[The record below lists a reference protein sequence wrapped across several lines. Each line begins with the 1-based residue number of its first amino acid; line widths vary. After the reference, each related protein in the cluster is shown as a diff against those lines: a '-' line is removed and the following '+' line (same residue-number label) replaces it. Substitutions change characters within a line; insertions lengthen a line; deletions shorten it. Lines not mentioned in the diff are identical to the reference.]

1 MKQNL
6 KSGFVQNSLWMIAG
20 KIAQM
25 LIALVIGVISARY
38 LGPSNYGLIN
48 YGASYTA
55 LFTPITTL
63 GLTGI
68 IVNELVANPTKEGAI
83 LGSAIGMRIASALV
97 SSVCIVL
104 IIYCLNPSNEL
115 LLAVTA
121 LQCVSILFQWSDLF
135 NYWCQSKYISKT
147 AVTIQLA
154 SYLMTS
160 TYKVW
165 LLAAGKDV
173 RWFALSMGIDYFLQA
188 IGYLGYF
195 NRHGTSKLQFNSTE
209 AICLLR
215 KSYHFIFAALASVI
229 YNQIDR
235 VMLGSMMDTTA
246 VGLYTAAYTLT
257 NVWTFVLSAI
267 IDSIRP
273 LIIMTRGENY
283 RLYKTRMI
291 NLYSIVI
298 YLCIIV
304 SIGMTLLSKVGL
316 MILYGKEYLPAASTV
331 GILTWAT
338 MFSFLGV
345 ARSIWSVCENKQKYE
360 KYLTIV
366 GAITNVILNSL
377 LIPVW
382 GIYGAAIATLVS
394 QAVTNFIVAF
404 FISDMRENSMFI
416 LAAFNPKNLPIGIF
430 IMFLR
435 RKSNGEKSNR

>member
-1 MKQNL
+1 MNQKG
-6 KSGFVQNSLWMIAG
+6 KSGFVQNSLWMISG

-63 GLTGI
+63 GLTSI
-68 IVNELVANPTKEGAI
+68 IVNELVANRTKEGTI
-83 LGSAIGMRIASALV
+83 LGSAIGMRILSALV
-97 SSVCIVL
+97 SSICIVL
-104 IIYCLNPSNEL
+104 IVCWLNPSNEL
-115 LLAVTA
+115 LIAVTA
-121 LQCVSILFQWSDLF
+121 LQCGSILFQWSDLF

-154 SYLMTS
+154 SYIMTS
-160 TYKVW
+160 AYKIW
-165 LLAAGKDV
+165 LLATGKDV

-188 IGYLGYF
+188 IGYVGYF
-195 NRHGTSKLQFNSTE
+195 NRRGASKLQFDGKE
-209 AICLLR
+209 AIRLLK

-235 VMLGSMMDTTA
+235 VMLGSMMNTTA

-273 LIIMTRGENY
+273 LIIKTREEDDG
-283 RLYKTRMI
+283 LYKTRMI
-291 NLYSIVI
+291 QLYSIVI
-298 YLCIIV
+298 YLCIVV

-316 MILYGKEYLPAASTV
+316 MILYGEEYLPAAGTV

-394 QAVTNFIVAF
+394 QAVTNLIVAF
-404 FISDMRENSMFI
+404 FIPDMRENSMFI
-416 LAAFNPKNLPIGIF
+416 IAAFNPKNLPLG
-430 IMFLR
+430 MLTGFLH
-435 RKSNGEKSNR
+435 RKR

>member
-1 MKQNL
+1 MNQKG
-6 KSGFVQNSLWMIAG
+6 KSGFVQNSLWMISG

-63 GLTGI
+63 GLTSI
-68 IVNELVANPTKEGAI
+68 IVNELVANRTKEGTI
-83 LGSAIGMRIASALV
+83 LGSAIGMRILSALV
-97 SSVCIVL
+97 SSICIVL
-104 IIYCLNPSNEL
+104 IVCWLNPSNEL
-115 LLAVTA
+115 LIAVTA
-121 LQCVSILFQWSDLF
+121 LQCGSILFQWSDLF

-154 SYLMTS
+154 SYIMTS
-160 TYKVW
+160 AYKIW
-165 LLAAGKDV
+165 LLATGKDV

-188 IGYLGYF
+188 IGYVGYF
-195 NRHGTSKLQFNSTE
+195 NRRGASKLQFDGKE
-209 AICLLR
+209 AIRLLK

-235 VMLGSMMDTTA
+235 VMLGSMMNTTA

-273 LIIMTRGENY
+273 LIIKTREEDDG
-283 RLYKTRMI
+283 LYKTRMI
-291 NLYSIVI
+291 QLYSIVI
-298 YLCIIV
+298 YLCIVV

-316 MILYGKEYLPAASTV
+316 MILYGEEYLPAAGTV

-404 FISDMRENSMFI
+404 FIPDMRENSKFI
-416 LAAFNPKNLPIGIF
+416 IAAFNPKNLPLG
-430 IMFLR
+430 MLTGFLH
-435 RKSNGEKSNR
+435 RKR

>member
-1 MKQNL
+1 MNQKG

-68 IVNELVANPTKEGAI
+68 IVNELVANRTKEGKI
-83 LGSAIGMRIASALV
+83 LGSAIGMRIVSALV
-97 SSVCIVL
+97 SSICIVL
-104 IIYCLNPSNEL
+104 IVYWLNPSNEL
-115 LLAVTA
+115 LIAVTA
-121 LQCVSILFQWSDLF
+121 LQCGTILFQWSDLF

-154 SYLMTS
+154 SYIMTS
-160 TYKVW
+160 AYKIW
-165 LLAAGKDV
+165 LLATGKDV

-188 IGYLGYF
+188 IGYVGYF
-195 NRHGTSKLQFNSTE
+195 NRHGASKLEFDGKE
-209 AICLLR
+209 AVRLLK
-215 KSYHFIFAALASVI
+215 KSYHFIFASLASVI

-235 VMLGSMMDTTA
+235 VMLGSMMNTTA

-267 IDSIRP
+267 IDSMRP
-273 LIIMTRGENY
+273 LIIKTRGEDY
-283 RLYKTRMI
+283 GLYKTRMI
-291 NLYSIVI
+291 QLYSIVI
-298 YLCIIV
+298 YLCIVV
-304 SIGMTLLSKVGL
+304 SIGMTLLAKVGL
-316 MILYGKEYLPAASTV
+316 MILYGKEYLSAAGTV

-404 FISDMRENSMFI
+404 FIPDMRENSMFI
-416 LAAFNPKNLPIGIF
+416 IAALNPKNLPLG
-430 IMFLR
+430 MLAGFLH
-435 RKSNGEKSNR
+435 RKVR